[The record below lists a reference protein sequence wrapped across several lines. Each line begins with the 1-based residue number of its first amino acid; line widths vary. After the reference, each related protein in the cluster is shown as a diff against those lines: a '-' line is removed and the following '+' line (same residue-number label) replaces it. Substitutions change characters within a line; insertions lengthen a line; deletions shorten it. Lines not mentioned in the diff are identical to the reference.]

1 MTTHEL
7 AVELLSL
14 PNLTAVIPGSGDD
27 EGSFVEVGSIE
38 ELVAKYLATGAVME
52 RSGELVVIDL

>member
-1 MTTHEL
+1 MKTHEL

-38 ELVAKYLATGAVME
+38 ELSAKYLATGAVME